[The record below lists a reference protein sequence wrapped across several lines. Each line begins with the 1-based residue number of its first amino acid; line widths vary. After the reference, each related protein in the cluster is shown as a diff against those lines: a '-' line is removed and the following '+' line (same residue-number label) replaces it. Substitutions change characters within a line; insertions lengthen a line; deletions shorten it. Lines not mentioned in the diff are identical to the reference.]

1 VELVRPLGY
10 CLTVIYQHPLAY
22 LLGIEGVALLR
33 AWAGDY
39 DREFVAARLAEIR
52 RLLDA
57 EVLVGH
63 GGVVVGR
70 SDTATGYR
78 SWAASY
84 DEPRNSLFDSDEPVM
99 HQILDTVLEAL
110 PTGTILDA
118 ACGTGRYAA
127 YLAARGHRVVG
138 VDSSPEMLAQARARA
153 PQAAF
158 LRGDLHRLPLTGG
171 AVDVVVCA
179 LALVHVPSLA
189 PVMAEFARV
198 LRPGGHLVISDVH
211 HELVRLGSVVHAP
224 GPAGEP
230 GWTPTYRHTAGD
242 YLRAAL
248 AVGLQVRRCEE
259 PRPTLPD
266 QPASP
271 PQEITVGD
279 WADWPWTLL
288 SLVPEAALAA
298 WDKPS
303 TIIWHFQLACPNI
316 RAPASRTLP
325 ADPAQRG

>member
-1 VELVRPLGY
+1 
-10 CLTVIYQHPLAY
+10 VIYQHPLAY
-22 LLGIEGVALLR
+22 LLGVEGLALLR

-39 DREFVAARLAEIR
+39 DEAFVRARLAEVR
-52 RLLDA
+52 RLLD
-57 EVLVGH
+57 EPVLADH
-63 GGVVVGR
+63 PGVAVRRGDLPR
-70 SDTATGYR
+70 AYRGWSAT
-78 SWAASY
+78 Y

-99 HQILDTVLEAL
+99 HEILEAL
-110 PTGTILDA
+110 PAGTVLDA

-127 YLAARGHRVVG
+127 FLAARGHRVVG
-138 VDSSPEMLAQARARA
+138 VDSSPDMLDRAGARVPAGM
-153 PQAAF
+153 F
-158 LRGDLHRLPLTGG
+158 LRGELHRLPVADG

-189 PVMAEFARV
+189 PVMAQFARV

-211 HELVRLGSVVHAP
+211 RDLVMLGSVAHSP

-230 GWTPTYRHTAGD
+230 GLAPTYRHSTGD

-248 AVGLQVRRCEE
+248 PVGLRVRRCEE

-266 QPASP
+266 QPASAP
-271 PQEITVGD
+271 AEITVGQ

-288 SLVPEAALAA
+288 PLIPAAAHAA

-303 TIIWHFQLACPNI
+303 ITVWHFQL
-316 RAPASRTLP
+316 
-325 ADPAQRG
+325 DPS

>member
-1 VELVRPLGY
+1 
-10 CLTVIYQHPLAY
+10 VIYQHPLAY

-39 DREFVAARLAEIR
+39 DRAFVTARLAEIR

-70 SDTATGYR
+70 GDTATGYR

-84 DEPRNSLFDSDEPVM
+84 DEPRNGLFDSDEPVM
-99 HQILDTVLEAL
+99 HQILGTVLDAL
-110 PTGTILDA
+110 PTGTVLDA

-127 YLAARGHRVVG
+127 HLAARGHRLVG
-138 VDSSPEMLAQARARA
+138 VDSSPEMLDRARARVPEA
-153 PQAAF
+153 TF
-158 LRGDLHRLPLTGG
+158 LRGDLHRLPMIDG

-179 LALVHVPSLA
+179 LALVHVPSLI

-198 LRPGGHLVISDVH
+198 LRSGGHLVISDVH
-211 HELVRLGSVVHAP
+211 HELVRLGSVVHAR

-248 AVGLQVRRCEE
+248 AVGLEVRRCEE
-259 PRPTLPD
+259 PRPALPE
-266 QPASP
+266 QPAP
-271 PQEITVGD
+271 PPPEITVGD

-288 SLVPEAALAA
+288 PLVPAAALAA

-303 TIIWHFQLACPNI
+303 TIIWHFQLAD
-316 RAPASRTLP
+316 S
-325 ADPAQRG
+325 